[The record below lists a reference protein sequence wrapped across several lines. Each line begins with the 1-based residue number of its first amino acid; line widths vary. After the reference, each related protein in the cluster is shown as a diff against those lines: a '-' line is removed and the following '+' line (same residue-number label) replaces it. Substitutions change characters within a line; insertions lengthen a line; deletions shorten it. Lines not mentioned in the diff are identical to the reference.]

1 MSGGAGVDG
10 GVHTFAARDVLARYA
25 PLPEGPDQYPAEFIG
40 ANGVIKLREKD
51 DLVTVGVTGKATEK
65 TKNLLRNFHRAE
77 IVFIELEGAELSAWL
92 SGKLGEA
99 GGGEGAARGSGD
111 GSLSLDLPAND
122 APVINLVNSICIE
135 GIRSGASDIHLEAE
149 PAGVRVRYRIDGALR
164 TVRTIPT
171 GRFPAVSSRIKIMAN
186 LNILERRQPQD
197 GRITVTVGEE
207 RIDLR
212 VSIVPVT
219 GGESI
224 VLRILGKKAAASSL
238 EELGFE
244 PDHLLLLRSLLRLP
258 HGLILVTGP
267 TGSGKTTTLNA
278 LLGSIV
284 SDSVKIITIED
295 PVEFIV
301 PGVNQIQTNEGI
313 GLSFGTLLRRVL
325 RQDPNVILIGE
336 IRDGPTAEIAL
347 RSALTGHLVL
357 STLHT
362 NDAASVIPR
371 LINMGL
377 EPYLVA
383 SVLKGA
389 AAQRLVRKLCPHC
402 KTSRPPDAEE
412 RRILRHAGVDAP
424 LLWHRSGCRE
434 CGGTGFA
441 GRTVI
446 AELFASGPA
455 LEEVIMKAGNSSGI
469 TAFLAERGM
478 RSLLQNGLRKAAAGI
493 TTMEEVEREVLISEG
508 DG

>member
-1 MSGGAGVDG
+1 VSPA
-10 GVHTFAARDVLARYA
+10 AARDVLARYV
-25 PLPEGPDQYPAEFIG
+25 PLPEEPDQYPVEFIKEQ
-40 ANGVIKLREKD
+40 GVIKLKEEKD
-51 DLVTVGVTGKATEK
+51 SVTVGADVGGGKNTEMI
-65 TKNLLRNFHRAE
+65 KNLLHNYHRKA
-77 IVFIELEGAELSAWL
+77 IAFVELENGELSAWL
-92 SGKLGEA
+92 SDKLGAAES
-99 GGGEGAARGSGD
+99 GGESAAGD
-111 GSLSLDLPAND
+111 GSLSLDQLAND
-122 APVINLVNSICIE
+122 APVINLVNAICIE
-135 GIRSGASDIHLEAE
+135 GIRAGASDIHLEAG
-149 PAGVRVRYRIDGALR
+149 PAGVRVRCRIDGALR
-164 TVRTIPT
+164 TVRTIAAD
-171 GRFPAVSSRIKIMAN
+171 RFAAVSSRIKIMAN

-197 GRITVTVGEE
+197 GRITVSVGEE

-224 VLRILGKKAAASSL
+224 VLRILGKKAAAAGL
-238 EELGFE
+238 PELGFDGE
-244 PDHLLLLRSLLRLP
+244 QLLLLRSLLRLP

-278 LLGSIV
+278 MLGSIV
-284 SDSVKIITIED
+284 SDTVKIITIED

-389 AAQRLVRKLCPHC
+389 AAQRLVRRLCPHC
-402 KTSRPPDAEE
+402 KISRPPDAAEH
-412 RRILRHAGVDAP
+412 RLLRYGGVEAP
-424 LLWHRSGCRE
+424 LLWHGAGCPE
-434 CGGTGFA
+434 CGGTGFS

-446 AELFASGPA
+446 AELFATNAA
-455 LEEVIMKAGNSSGI
+455 LEDLILKKGNIAGI
-469 TAFLAERGM
+469 TAFLEERGM
-478 RSLLQNGLRKAAAGI
+478 RNLLRDGLEKAAAGI
-493 TTMEEVEREVLISEG
+493 TTIAEVEREVLINEAEV
-508 DG
+508 